1 MDRIDMSLATTPPTS
16 RGEQAKE
23 KLISAAINQFGEY
36 GLHATTRDIAAAAGQ
51 NIAAIPYYFGSKEDL
66 YMASAQ
72 WIADFIHAHFAPHA
86 AAAEAL
92 LNQPQPEARAMRAL
106 IDDACRQMIQLMT
119 ADETLSLSKFISR
132 EQLSPSPAYQLIHDQ
147 VIAPLHH
154 HFTHPDLVRPI
165 ASITKVMTAM
175 VVLDASLPLDEVLT
189 VDISHTPE
197 MKGIYSRVRL
207 NSQISRKNML
217 LLALM
222 SSENRAA
229 ASLAHHYPGGY
240 DAFIRAMNAKAK
252 ALGMRNTHF
261 VEPTGLSIQNV
272 STARDLTKLLIATK
286 QYPLIGQLSTTRE
299 EMATFANPAYTLPF
313 RNTNHLVYR
322 DNWNIQLTKTGF
334 TNAAGHCLVMRTL
347 INNRPVSLVVMD
359 AFGKY
364 THFADASRLRTWLE
378 TGKAQPVPEAAL
390 SYKRQKAAQM
400 ANNSAE

>member
-1 MDRIDMSLATTPPTS
+1 MPTKIRLSLLSLALLLAAPLSAPALAV
-16 RGEQAKE
+16 AK
-23 KLISAAINQFGEY
+23 
-36 GLHATTRDIAAAAGQ
+36 AAAS
-51 NIAAIPYYFGSKEDL
+51 PL
-66 YMASAQ
+66 
-72 WIADFIHAHFAPHA
+72 
-86 AAAEAL
+86 AAAE
-92 LNQPQPEARAMRAL
+92 PQIASGSAMIVDLRTNEVL
-106 IDDACRQMIQLMT
+106 F
-119 ADETLSLSKFISR
+119 SS
-132 EQLSPSPAYQLIHDQ
+132 
-147 VIAPLHH
+147 
-154 HFTHPDLVRPI
+154 HPDLVRPI

-175 VVLDASLPLDEVLT
+175 VVLDASLPLDEMLT

-261 VEPTGLSIQNV
+261 VEPTGLSIHNV

-299 EMATFANPAYTLPF
+299 EMATFSNPTYTLPF

-334 TNAAGHCLVMRTL
+334 TNAAGHCLMMRTL
-347 INNRPVSLVVMD
+347 IKNRPVTLVVMD

-378 TGKAQPVPEAAL
+378 TGKVQPVPEAAL

-400 ANNSAE
+400 ANNSVE

>member
-1 MDRIDMSLATTPPTS
+1 MSTKIRLSLLSLALLLAAPLSTP
-16 RGEQAKE
+16 A
-23 KLISAAINQFGEY
+23 L
-36 GLHATTRDIAAAAGQ
+36 AAAK
-51 NIAAIPYYFGSKEDL
+51 AA
-66 YMASAQ
+66 AS
-72 WIADFIHAHFAPHA
+72 PV
-86 AAAEAL
+86 AAAE
-92 LNQPQPEARAMRAL
+92 PQIASGSAMIVDLRTNEVL
-106 IDDACRQMIQLMT
+106 F
-119 ADETLSLSKFISR
+119 SS
-132 EQLSPSPAYQLIHDQ
+132 
-147 VIAPLHH
+147 
-154 HFTHPDLVRPI
+154 HPDLVRPI

-175 VVLDASLPLDEVLT
+175 VVLDASLPLDEMLT

-252 ALGMRNTHF
+252 ALGMRNTRF
-261 VEPTGLSIQNV
+261 VEPTGLSIHNV

-299 EMATFANPAYTLPF
+299 EMATFSNPAYTLPF

-334 TNAAGHCLVMRTL
+334 TNAAGHCLMMRTL
-347 INNRPVSLVVMD
+347 IKNRPVTLVVMD

-400 ANNSAE
+400 ANNSVE